1 MGVYSTQEKVK
12 IVEFYLATRSITLTQ
27 RKFRTHFKVKIAPT
41 RNSILNIIEKFSND
55 GSVENRY
62 HGATGTTRTVR
73 TQALIEKAKVIM
85 EEDPRT
91 PLRHLSQQAGVSYST
106 ARRVLIEDLGLYPY
120 KMWTRQKLTPKNM
133 TDRVEFCRWFLRQ
146 CEMTDAFLQ
155 HIWFTDE
162 AHFYLDG
169 SVNTQN
175 NRFWATTA
183 PDIVKE
189 RPLHSLKCTAWCA
202 VSSSGVIDPFW
213 SEDGQGR
220 TQTERYRRIFRRFVT
235 VMQRRCADTHAIQW
249 FQQDGATPHTAH
261 ETTKLIQECFG
272 TRVISRN
279 TPHPWPAISPD
290 LNPPDFFLWGYL
302 KSLVYKWNPQT
313 LAELKKAICAA
324 VRAIPS
330 HTCQIAVENLCK
342 RAELCVARN
351 GRHLEHV
358 L

>member
-1 MGVYSTQEKVK
+1 MK

-41 RNSILNIIEKFSND
+41 RNNILNIIIMMAVWRTD
-55 GSVENRY
+55 ITA
-62 HGATGTTRTVR
+62 ATGTTRTVR
-73 TQALIEKAKVIM
+73 TQAMIEKAKVIM

-175 NRFWATTA
+175 NRFWAITA

-202 VSSSGVIDPFW
+202 VSSSGVIGSFL
-213 SEDGQGR
+213 SEDGQER
-220 TQTERYRRIFRRFVT
+220 TQTVTGERYRRIFRRFVT
-235 VMQRRCADTHAIQW
+235 VMQRRCADNHAIQW

-261 ETTKLIQECFG
+261 ETIKLIQECFG
-272 TRVISRN
+272 TRVISRSI
-279 TPHPWPAISPD
+279 PHPWPANSPD
-290 LNPPDFFLWGYL
+290 LNLPDFFPVG
-302 KSLVYKWNPQT
+302 
-313 LAELKKAICAA
+313 
-324 VRAIPS
+324 IPKVS
-330 HTCQIAVENLCK
+330 CI
-342 RAELCVARN
+342 
-351 GRHLEHV
+351 
-358 L
+358 